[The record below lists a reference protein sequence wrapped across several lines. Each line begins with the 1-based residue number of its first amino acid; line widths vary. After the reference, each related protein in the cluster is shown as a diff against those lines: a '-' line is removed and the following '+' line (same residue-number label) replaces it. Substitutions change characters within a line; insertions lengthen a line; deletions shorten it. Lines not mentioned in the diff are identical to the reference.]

1 MLSEVAVVA
10 RFPMSTLFTLLL
22 KTFFILFREHRRR
35 QRDISYLLERIGDY
49 DLWRFITKLS
59 QLI

>member
-35 QRDISYLLERIGDY
+35 QRDISYLLERIGRLRSLEIY
-49 DLWRFITKLS
+49 N
-59 QLI
+59 

>member
-10 RFPMSTLFTLLL
+10 RFPMSTLFTLL

-35 QRDISYLLERIGDY
+35 QRDISYLLERIGRLRSLEIY
-49 DLWRFITKLS
+49 N
-59 QLI
+59 